1 MSQRHHPG
9 IRVPLTAAVNRHP
22 VVEEPQPVP
31 PESRPSSAAMVRQ
44 GDVLLVPVDAIPEAA
59 KPVARDHGRV
69 VLAYGEATGHAHAIS
84 SAAATPAPRRHRA
97 LPAAHRRRDPP
108 ARGARGDRDRA
119 RLVPHRHPA
128 RVRARARQHARVAPG
143 DRLMPATIS
152 EYEDSLAR
160 ERQVDRTRRPPPRR
174 GRHPRPV
181 RGQGRAAR
189 SSGCR
194 RRRRAWWLPR
204 SPHRRGSGSAGP
216 TPEATSA
223 AALGGTGTRWPSR
236 SISSP
241 PGAAGSSSG
250 SRRGLAGGRLSST
263 DSASLWVAIQAALS
277 APPLAADAMA
287 APNDAAEID
296 RGALDDLAARL
307 LGDGWTAIVGMTG
320 IDLARELFVA
330 TIQRTAADT
339 LAAFAT
345 SRDARQAMQPGQF
358 DVGTPR
364 LAAIR
369 DVFGDPL
376 WRQLDE
382 REWREVGIDAR
393 LELARSAGPWW
404 ALDGLA
410 IVSERPSEIHLD
422 DRGRLHGTD
431 GPAVAW
437 ADGTEPLGMARRAG
451 RATRDH
457 RPRDDHRRRDRRRAE
472 HRAASRAGRA
482 VRRGAPG
489 PRGRRRARPRG
500 RDGQAVAAGDAGQR
514 ALVAPRGA
522 GRRWS
527 RS

>member
-1 MSQRHHPG
+1 MAARIDEYEEAWRANARSTEPADRPRAEAA
-9 IRVPLTAAVNRHP
+9 IRALYAGKGELRIQWVPSPAAGL
-22 VVEEPQPVP
+22 VV
-31 PESRPSSAAMVRQ
+31 AAFAAQTRKWIRGTYTR
-44 GDVLLVPVDAIPEAA
+44 GDVGSG
-59 KPVARDHGRV
+59 ARRDWHA
-69 VLAYGEATGHAHAIS
+69 LAEPFDLE
-84 SAAATPAPRRHRA
+84 PAW
-97 LPAAHRRRDPP
+97 RRRLEQRLE
-108 ARGARGDRDRA
+108 AR
-119 RLVPHRHPA
+119 
-128 RVRARARQHARVAPG
+128 
-143 DRLMPATIS
+143 
-152 EYEDSLAR
+152 
-160 ERQVDRTRRPPPRR
+160 
-174 GRHPRPV
+174 
-181 RGQGRAAR
+181 
-189 SSGCR
+189 
-194 RRRRAWWLPR
+194 
-204 SPHRRGSGSAGP
+204 
-216 TPEATSA
+216 
-223 AALGGTGTRWPSR
+223 
-236 SISSP
+236 
-241 PGAAGSSSG
+241 
-250 SRRGLAGGRLSST
+250 LAGGRLSST
-263 DSASLWVAIQAALS
+263 DGASLWVAIQAALS

-330 TIQRTAADT
+330 TIKRTAADT

-437 ADGTEPLGMARRAG
+437 ADGTSLWAWHGVQVEPHVITEPGTITVDEIDGERNIERRRVLVERFGEERLVREGGGELVHEDETGRLWRRAMQVNEPWW
-451 RATRDH
+451 H
-457 RPRDDHRRRDRRRAE
+457 REEPVVMVEVLNSTPEPDG
-472 HRAASRAGRA
+472 SRKTYFLR
-482 VRRGAPG
+482 VP
-489 PRGRRRARPRG
+489 PNIDVARE
-500 RDGQAVAAGDAGQR
+500 AVAWTFGLSFDTY
-514 ALVAPRGA
+514 APA
-522 GRRWS
+522 IET
-527 RS
+527 